1 MDKNQR
7 ISQLIAASL
16 LGQLTA
22 EGREELGSWLQA
34 DARHR
39 QLYESLAHDGSLG
52 RELSRVSGI
61 DGGKALRAMTERIE
75 RAGSCSGRS
84 CAGQSPD
91 HAVRD
96 AAPAI
101 RRWMA
106 AAAVVLAVAG
116 GAYVAF
122 RHADKPQPTVAAV
135 PAQITHGSTRACI
148 ILDDGRQISLGSDIA
163 ADRRAMSRISRE
175 GYDGRVTMRTPRGGE
190 FAMTLPD
197 STEVRLNAE
206 SSISYPA
213 AFDGD
218 VRRVSVSGEAY
229 FRVRHDANWP
239 FEVEAAGQT
248 LRVLGTEFNINAYD
262 RSHIL
267 TTLFSGSVAVKA
279 RGGSEGFVLAPGQ
292 TSDFSSSLG
301 TFRSVDADTAAVRGW
316 LHGRFVFENQS
327 LGRIM
332 RELGRWYDFDY
343 RFADRSL
350 ASTVFMGTVPR
361 YGDFRE
367 VLDILEKSGGISFAV
382 SGKTVTV
389 RKMESL

>member
-16 LGQLTA
+16 LGQIKPDGQA
-22 EGREELGSWLQA
+22 ELEAWLDS
-34 DARHR
+34 DAAHR
-39 QLYESLAHDGSLG
+39 QLYEALQHDGSLG
-52 RELSRVSGI
+52 RELARLDGI
-61 DGGKALRAMTERIE
+61 DGGMALRTMMERME
-75 RAGSCSGRS
+75 KADRTQAAHAAAGRT
-84 CAGQSPD
+84 AKPSPRI
-91 HAVRD
+91 VR
-96 AAPAI
+96 
-101 RRWMA
+101 WLA
-106 AAAVVLAVAG
+106 AAAIAIAVAG
-116 GAYVAF
+116 GAYVSF
-122 RHADKPQPTVAAV
+122 HHQDKAA
-135 PAQITHGSTRACI
+135 PGAIAATSQITHGSTRAYI
-148 ILDDGRQISLGSDIA
+148 ILDDGRQISLGSDIG
-163 ADRRAMSRISRE
+163 ADRRAISRISRD
-175 GYDGRVTMRTPRGGE
+175 GYDGQVTMHTPRGGE

-197 STEVRLNAE
+197 STEVWLNAE

-213 AFDGD
+213 AFDKD

-229 FRVRHDANWP
+229 FRVRHDAARP

-248 LRVLGTEFNINAYD
+248 LRVLGTEFNVNAYD
-262 RSHIL
+262 PAHIL

-279 RGGSEGFVLAPGQ
+279 KGGSEGFVLAPGQ
-292 TSDFSSSLG
+292 TSDFSGSAR
-301 TFRSVDADTAAVRGW
+301 TFKSVDTDTAAVRGW

-367 VLDILEKSGGISFAV
+367 VLDILEKSGGLRFKV
-382 SGKTVTV
+382 EGHMVTV
-389 RKMESL
+389 GKN